1 MHDDIEARTIR
12 SVTLRTIPIL
22 FTMLFFSYLDRVN
35 VGFAALRMNQDL
47 GFSASIFGFGAGV
60 FFVGYALLEVPS
72 NLMLHRLGARRWFCI
87 ILVTWGGIAAAMAL
101 TRGPLSFYAFRF
113 VLGLAEGGLMPGVIY
128 YLTSW
133 FPAAHRARAN
143 AKYIIA
149 GTLAPTIGAPISG
162 LLLTGFDG
170 VAGLPGWQWMFI
182 LEGIPTALLG
192 FVVLALL
199 PDRPEAAPF
208 LDPAERGWLVA
219 ELAAERQGLEQTRHY
234 SLLDVARNGKVWQLS
249 VMFACTLTS
258 LYGLLLWLPQIV
270 KSLGGLSTLQVSLVS
285 GGPFLC
291 GVAGTLILSR
301 LSDRAGER
309 KRHLA
314 AASFLGAVGL
324 VGSALSTNP
333 YLAYAF
339 LCVAGAGIWGGLG
352 VFWTIVGSFM
362 TGVAAAAG
370 IALINTLA
378 QVGGLVGPWFIGLIR
393 DWTGSFTAALL
404 AMSGFTLA
412 AALIALTLEDR
423 PVRRALPSVGLH
435 GTAPQ

>member
-1 MHDDIEARTIR
+1 
-12 SVTLRTIPIL
+12 
-22 FTMLFFSYLDRVN
+22 
-35 VGFAALRMNQDL
+35 
-47 GFSASIFGFGAGV
+47 
-60 FFVGYALLEVPS
+60 
-72 NLMLHRLGARRWFCI
+72 
-87 ILVTWGGIAAAMAL
+87 
-101 TRGPLSFYAFRF
+101 
-113 VLGLAEGGLMPGVIY
+113 
-128 YLTSW
+128 
-133 FPAAHRARAN
+133 
-143 AKYIIA
+143 
-149 GTLAPTIGAPISG
+149 
-162 LLLTGFDG
+162 
-170 VAGLPGWQWMFI
+170 
-182 LEGIPTALLG
+182 
-192 FVVLALL
+192 
-199 PDRPEAAPF
+199 
-208 LDPAERGWLVA
+208 
-219 ELAAERQGLEQTRHY
+219 
-234 SLLDVARNGKVWQLS
+234 
-249 VMFACTLTS
+249 
-258 LYGLLLWLPQIV
+258 
-270 KSLGGLSTLQVSLVS
+270 
-285 GGPFLC
+285 
-291 GVAGTLILSR
+291 TLILSR

-412 AALIALTLEDR
+412 AALIALTLEDK
-423 PVRRALPSVGLH
+423 PVRRALPPVGLR